1 MEEPIKVTFEY
12 YDYILELDGL
22 ELKKWR
28 ENLLSLVLNNKT
40 INPFDLHSVNYKKKE
55 KRDDKKA

>member
-40 INPFDLHSVNYKKKE
+40 INPFDLHSVN
-55 KRDDKKA
+55 